1 MKNAAAHR
9 RIAKLQIGLGAFLA
23 IASIAATLIAATFSA
38 STSVLYLFGPAGA
51 GLGLVVRGMFRLDA
65 ANQALRGKG
74 GQVATFFDVGL
85 IGRLLIAVGGYKGF
99 VAQRYLLVA
108 KPKVSK
114 ITVYSLVA
122 IVVLRVVVQLLYGA
136 GFDHLSL
143 KDPVFDANRALELA
157 LVLVIVVRVLIHVRP
172 ALYTFITGL
181 ALIGIADGVF
191 ELARHRILIHFS
203 VEAGVPSWF
212 PVAIVVV
219 GAAGAV
225 LAVLALFFGFLRGTF
240 TFFTTVPIGGV
251 WIGTAALVC
260 VLAVMSGF
268 ESDLRQ
274 KILGS
279 NAHIQITRE
288 EGDFNDWHTI
298 FDQVS
303 KMPGIVAATPYAVSE
318 VVIASNNNGLNVIIK
333 GIDPKTVGKVTDLVH
348 DLEDKH
354 AMEDLEAKHTGD
366 LDLTVKPSGGGAV
379 DPAPSGLPSSGD
391 PIDFSKPKDEPADA
405 GSDSKHMATGIAPKI
420 VDDLG
425 SDADSPYLVKDDAVD
440 PPPPELV
447 TSDAPPID
455 YSKPRAKTDPIDPE
469 IRVLDLP
476 SETPAVV
483 KRTESLP
490 GVLVGRELVKQ
501 MHLYVGQ
508 ETRLVSPLSDPSNPD
523 ATGTPIPFNRDYR
536 IAGIFFTGMYEY
548 DLKFVYVSLDSLD
561 EFLDRGDAI
570 DGIEV
575 RIGSPDDTD
584 RYVKKLSDTLGPKYR
599 VVDWKE
605 LNRSLFS
612 ALKLEKIA
620 MFLVLGIVII
630 VASFSIIG
638 NLIMVVVEKQRE
650 IALLKTLGASDH
662 GIMGLFAIQGLL
674 IGLIGTT
681 LGVATGLAF
690 CYIGKR
696 VGIPLNPD
704 VYYIDKLPVN
714 VDYGSVGMTFFA
726 GVVISIIAT
735 FYPAFLGSR
744 VRPAT
749 GMRH

>member
-1 MKNAAAHR
+1 MKNPSGQRQSAR
-9 RIAKLQIGLGAFLA
+9 LQIGLGAFLA
-23 IASIAATLIAATFSA
+23 VAGLAVTLITA
-38 STSVLYLFGPAGA
+38 SSSSSSYVLYPFGLVG
-51 GLGLVVRGMFRLDA
+51 GGFGLVVRGMFLLDE
-65 ANQALRGKG
+65 ANLALRGQG

-85 IGRLLIAVGGYKGF
+85 IGRLLIAIGGYKGF

-114 ITVYSLVA
+114 ITVYALVS
-122 IVVLRVVVQLLYGA
+122 IVVLRVLMQVLYGA

-157 LVLVIVVRVLIHVRP
+157 LIVMIVVRVLIYVRP
-172 ALYTFITGL
+172 ALYTFATGL
-181 ALIGIADGVF
+181 VMIGVAYGVF
-191 ELARHRILIHFS
+191 QLATHHFLIHFTA
-203 VEAGVPSWF
+203 EAGIPSWF
-212 PVAIVVV
+212 PLTILII
-219 GAAGAV
+219 GAGGAV
-225 LAVLALFFGFLRGTF
+225 LAGLALFFGFLRGTF

-288 EGDFNDWHTI
+288 EGDFSDWHTI
-298 FDQVS
+298 YDRVT

-354 AMEDLEAKHTGD
+354 AMGDLEPKHDGD
-366 LDLTVKPSGGGAV
+366 LDLKVKPAGRGGVV
-379 DPAPSGLPSSGD
+379 DPAPAGLPSSGD
-391 PIDFSKPKDEPADA
+391 PIDFSKPKDEPSEASA
-405 GSDSKHMATGIAPKI
+405 GSGSAPAPHMATGIAPTI

-425 SDADSPYLVKDDAVD
+425 SDPDALD

-447 TSDAPPID
+447 TSEAPPFD
-455 YSKPRAKTDPIDPE
+455 YSKPRTKGDAVDPQLQL
-469 IRVLDLP
+469 LDFP
-476 SETPAVV
+476 SEPPQVM

-536 IAGIFFTGMYEY
+536 VAGIFFTGMYEY

-584 RYVKKLSDTLGPKYR
+584 RYVSKISAELGPAYR

-650 IALLKTLGASDH
+650 IALLKTLGASDQ

-714 VDYGSVGMTFFA
+714 VDYGSVGWTFFA